1 MAVIQQ
7 SDLKLLQRYP
17 KLIESA
23 RHKVQRLRDQAGL
36 HSVSLDGMPHGSG
49 PRDKV
54 GELAT
59 EIVMAEEELQQL
71 EDDYWKLR
79 LQVGDWINSIDDIGV
94 QLAISLRFLEGMKW
108 DQVSRECGIDEGA
121 VRMTVGRYLKKNGC

>member
-1 MAVIQQ
+1 MAVVQQ
-7 SDLKLLQRYP
+7 SDLKQLQRYP
-17 KLIESA
+17 KLIETA
-23 RHKVQRLRDQAGL
+23 RNKVQRLRDQAGL

-79 LQVGDWINSIDDIGV
+79 LRVGDWINGIDDITV

-108 DQVSRECGIDEGA
+108 ERVSQECGMDEGA
-121 VRMTVGRYLKKNGC
+121 VRMTVGRYLKKHGC